1 MYSLTTVPLLHWR
14 SRGHGDHAAAA
25 LQSAVASAPSIV
37 DPIDAPRRRAIMKQS
52 TKVLHWHG
60 WKAVTVP
67 PQGLV
72 QQVLTTIAS
81 VLDLD
86 ECQIAP
92 QARLREDLGADSLD
106 LAEMIV
112 ALGQALDITICDHEV
127 CTITTVG
134 EVLAYLAQPQPVHRV
149 HHGRYLKEDDANDPS
164 NDY

>member
-1 MYSLTTVPLLHWR
+1 MATVTTPPLRCNPPLQAHPVSLTR
-14 SRGHGDHAAAA
+14 SMHLTPTGHRR
-25 LQSAVASAPSIV
+25 SNP
-37 DPIDAPRRRAIMKQS
+37 PRYCTGMD
-52 TKVLHWHG
+52 G
-60 WKAVTVP
+60 KAVTVP